1 MAETKE
7 RPVREYEI
15 QCKFNLLY
23 ALKSLQGDD
32 AWFAEHQWGFEGDT
46 VALVEYWDRLGGD
59 VALKDAMRRIVQLIQ
74 PTEGDRR

>member
-46 VALVEYWDRLGGD
+46 DTMTEYWSRLGGD
-59 VALKDAMRRIVQLIQ
+59 AALLYAMRNIVQTD
-74 PTEGDRR
+74 PTNR